1 MCGARLY
8 DVALFS
14 TSSDRLRS
22 VPLHAAQLELQASLR
37 DQRHVPRLQIL
48 QCEAQLNLYYAQL
61 NIFI

>member
-1 MCGARLY
+1 MWLSSRHRLIAC
-8 DVALFS
+8 DQF
-14 TSSDRLRS
+14 
-22 VPLHAAQLELQASLR
+22 PLHAAQLELQASLR